1 MLCWWP
7 FDTLSKRWKRNTEG
21 DSKYRKTNF
30 SKSLNEG
37 VQDYLKYGTKN
48 TPEYK
53 AGYTRLN
60 AVARR
65 EFSKFAGK
73 GGSIK
78 GGLHGRERH
87 LQVIREL
94 YTDLKYRLYYSLLE
108 NRHGLDWCK
117 RLQTVPQKEQ
127 GKLWAKNT

>member
-1 MLCWWP
+1 
-7 FDTLSKRWKRNTEG
+7 
-21 DSKYRKTNF
+21 
-30 SKSLNEG
+30 
-37 VQDYLKYGTKN
+37 LKYGTKN

-53 AGYTRLN
+53 AGYTRLT